1 MHAIILSTSIILF
14 PMNRVPTLSLSHF
27 LSMQY
32 FLVFFSPDLQ
42 DFLFLVVDV
51 DYGVCAHNKAR
62 ANPQKSQ
69 NAAATKKN
77 EKPTMT
83 AAAF

>member
-1 MHAIILSTSIILF
+1 MSD
-14 PMNRVPTLSLSHF
+14 
-27 LSMQY
+27 
-32 FLVFFSPDLQ
+32 SP
-42 DFLFLVVDV
+42 
-51 DYGVCAHNKAR
+51 

-83 AAAF
+83 AAALAPKNDSKITFAMK

>member
-1 MHAIILSTSIILF
+1 MGSK
-14 PMNRVPTLSLSHF
+14 
-27 LSMQY
+27 
-32 FLVFFSPDLQ
+32 FFFMSDSP
-42 DFLFLVVDV
+42 
-51 DYGVCAHNKAR
+51 

-83 AAAF
+83 AAALAPKNDSQITFAMK